1 MNQSKNTSFFT
12 TQAEAPF
19 DPDVFGPGG
28 FLNAA
33 TMARISYVL
42 RDYCQIDG
50 KQ

>member
-1 MNQSKNTSFFT
+1 LTI
-12 TQAEAPF
+12 QAEAPF

-33 TMARISYVL
+33 TMARISSVL
-42 RDYCQIDG
+42 PDYCQIDG

>member
-1 MNQSKNTSFFT
+1 MNQSKNPSFLT
-12 TQAEAPF
+12 IQAEATF

-28 FLNAA
+28 LLNAA

-42 RDYCQIDG
+42 RDYCQFDG